1 MSFQPRHENP
11 VLMSFCLSNHGIK
24 NMSLCPEGEGVGG
37 MGGPVSFCRH
47 LEDGEVDASVGSV
60 LDETGRLAEVVLLAM
75 LEDEDAVGLQ

>member
-1 MSFQPRHENP
+1 MSFKSQHENP
-11 VLMSFCLSNHGIK
+11 VLMSLCLSNHGMK
-24 NMSLCPEGEGVGG
+24 NMSLCPEGEAAGG

-75 LEDEDAVGLQ
+75 LEDEDAVGL